1 MGSVLVGLAPH
12 FMVGV
17 ASKPLTPPSFTTPD
31 ISGAKCVS
39 VGAKT
44 MVAMRG
50 DCFYSDVP
58 PPYSRWEV
66 SKYSSAAPVPCF
78 VSPSIPPWFKLYGCV
93 LLWPGAI
100 SP

>member
-1 MGSVLVGLAPH
+1 MGSVLVGSFTPH
-12 FMVGV
+12 SMVGV
-17 ASKPLTPPSFTTPD
+17 ASKPFTPPSFTAPD

-58 PPYSRWEV
+58 PLPKV
-66 SKYSSAAPVPCF
+66 GGLK
-78 VSPSIPPWFKLYGCV
+78 IL
-93 LLWPGAI
+93 
-100 SP
+100 